1 MGAYV
6 YRCGEG
12 HEFEA
17 AHGMNEP
24 GPAKCDCG
32 APCKRVPQAFRV
44 NWGQIRGAEL
54 HPNIKRLI
62 DTAPE
67 RRDRFAKEHEEHEAR
82 TAKEQAA

>member
-1 MGAYV
+1 MPTYD
-6 YRCGEG
+6 YLCSQG
-12 HEFEA
+12 HDFDVV
-17 AHGMNEP
+17 HGMHDP
-24 GPAKCDCG
+24 GPAKCECG
-32 APCKRVPQAFRV
+32 APCKRVPQALRV

>member
-1 MGAYV
+1 MGLYV
-6 YRCGEG
+6 YLCEAG

-17 AHGMNEP
+17 IHGMREA
-24 GPAKCDCG
+24 GPDKCECG
-32 APCKRVPQAFRV
+32 RPCRRKPQAFRV

-67 RRDRFAKEHEEHEAR
+67 RRDVFAREHEEHEAQ
-82 TAKEQAA
+82 TAKQHA